1 MASIR
6 KKLTDRGEVRYEVR
20 LRIDGRQVSK
30 TFRRKR
36 DADDWA
42 NRTEVDKSRGL
53 AVDPAASRITVA
65 QYVADDI
72 SARTLAATTEVTYRD
87 VHTRLITPSI
97 GAVRLGDLG
106 PDAVRRWYKATEAK
120 FGRAQTAKAY
130 RVLSVACNVAVHDGI
145 IGRNPCAVRGGSQ
158 ERSAE
163 RNILDVDEAL
173 RLADA
178 IDPRL
183 KAFVQVAAFGGLRRE
198 ELLALARDDIDLAAG
213 TVRIDRAAVF
223 VKGRRIVKAPKSE
236 AGRRK
241 VTLPGFVVEDLT
253 HHLAQH
259 AEPGPTGLVFV
270 GEKGAPLSPSTLNKE
285 FRKAREAAGLT
296 ITIHELRHTAGTM
309 AAQLG
314 STTKEIMARLGQSSP
329 QAAMRYQHA
338 AEDHDRELVNR
349 IDVLVE
355 QARRPLAPV
364 EQLPDTRVA

>member
-130 RVLSVACNVAVHDGI
+130 RVLSAGVQRRRARRDHRPEPLCGPWRQP
-145 IGRNPCAVRGGSQ
+145 G
-158 ERSAE
+158 
-163 RNILDVDEAL
+163 
-173 RLADA
+173 
-178 IDPRL
+178 
-183 KAFVQVAAFGGLRRE
+183 AFSR
-198 ELLALARDDIDLAAG
+198 
-213 TVRIDRAAVF
+213 
-223 VKGRRIVKAPKSE
+223 
-236 AGRRK
+236 
-241 VTLPGFVVEDLT
+241 
-253 HHLAQH
+253 AQH
-259 AEPGPTGLVFV
+259 P
-270 GEKGAPLSPSTLNKE
+270 
-285 FRKAREAAGLT
+285 
-296 ITIHELRHTAGTM
+296 
-309 AAQLG
+309 
-314 STTKEIMARLGQSSP
+314 
-329 QAAMRYQHA
+329 
-338 AEDHDRELVNR
+338 
-349 IDVLVE
+349 
-355 QARRPLAPV
+355 RR
-364 EQLPDTRVA
+364 